1 MSKKS
6 IFSKCAMPVGFTR
19 FSKQGLRFHG
29 LQARMTFSYVW
40 VTVASIFVLEILTY
54 SLLALSVNTFYEYVQ
69 LTVMAQH
76 PAAQYAQAMSELSN
90 GAPLHPHSASVVSQ
104 PDLLLRA
111 FETTQ
116 NAESPTSQNFTVIP
130 VITTRY
136 PDTKAVP
143 FVLLI
148 APNNQVTDSSYSARY
163 PVGARASQLVFD
175 QNHLIEN
182 ALHGISGSQTNT
194 TAGGRVASV
203 AETVWGNHHPI
214 GAIYLEIPLSA
225 TGMPTIAHLSLLFLL
240 SALVLLL
247 LIAPF
252 GGFFGLITTRPLLR
266 RLRSLAEATTQF
278 ADGNYAQRLN
288 VLKNDEVSQLERLF
302 NSMAGR
308 LTESIAQRELLAEQ
322 NARLAE
328 RTRISREL
336 HDAISQDLFSLR
348 LATEG
353 LQGALRAPTQVPV
366 LQPYIEMLQEATTRM
381 TREMR
386 ALLLELR
393 PLQLEHLGLKTAL
406 EELAAA
412 YRARLSMTVTTTISP
427 IQLST
432 KAEHALLRI
441 VQEAFTNAVRHANA
455 TAITL
460 CLQPTARDIECHL
473 VDNGKGFTLADTTVQ
488 HGLGLRLMKERVQE
502 LGGSLTLITA
512 PEQGT
517 QIHIQIPQEAR
528 HDQSGDC

>member
-1 MSKKS
+1 
-6 IFSKCAMPVGFTR
+6 
-19 FSKQGLRFHG
+19 
-29 LQARMTFSYVW
+29 MTFSYIW
-40 VTVASIFVLEILTY
+40 VAVASVLVLEILAY
-54 SLLALSVNTFYEYVQ
+54 GFLVLSVNTFVEYVQ
-69 LTVMAQH
+69 LTVMAQR
-76 PAAQYAQAMSELSN
+76 PAAQYAQAVSLLSS

-104 PDLLLRA
+104 PDLLIRA

-116 NAESPTSQNFTVIP
+116 NAESPTSQNLAVIP

-148 APNNQVTDSSYSARY
+148 APNQQIIDSSYSARY
-163 PVGARASQLVFD
+163 PAGVRASQLVFD

-182 ALHGISGSQTNT
+182 ALHGTSGSQTST

-203 AETVWGNHHPI
+203 AETIWGNHHPI
-214 GAIYLEIPLSA
+214 GAIYLEIPLST
-225 TGMPTIAHLSLLFLL
+225 TGMPTLAHMSLLFLL
-240 SALVLLL
+240 SALLLLL

-252 GGFFGLITTRPLLR
+252 GGFFGMITTHPLVR
-266 RLRSLAEATTQF
+266 RLHSLAEATMQF
-278 ADGNYAQRLN
+278 ANGNYSQQLN
-288 VLKNDEVSQLERLF
+288 VSKNDEVSQLEGVF
-302 NSMAGR
+302 NFMAR
-308 LTESIAQRELLAEQ
+308 QLTESIAQRELLAEQ

-336 HDAISQDLFSLR
+336 HDTISQDLFPLR

-353 LQGALRAPTQVPV
+353 LQGVLLSNTQAPVF
-366 LQPYIEMLQEATTRM
+366 QPYIEMLQEATTRM

-393 PLQLEHLGLKTAL
+393 PLQLEHLGLKAAL

-412 YRARLSMTVTTTISP
+412 YHSRLGITVTATISS

-432 KAEHALLRI
+432 KVEHALLRI
-441 VQEAFTNAVRHANA
+441 IQEAFTNAVRHAYA

-460 CLQPTARDIECHL
+460 CLQPTLRDIECYV
-473 VDNGKGFTLADTTVQ
+473 VDNGKGFTQTDTTVQ
-488 HGLGLRLMKERVQE
+488 RGLGLRLMKERVQE
-502 LGGSLTLITA
+502 LGGNFALSTA
-512 PEQGT
+512 PGQGT
-517 QIHIQIPQEAR
+517 EIHIQIPQEGR
-528 HDQSGDC
+528 YDQSSDR